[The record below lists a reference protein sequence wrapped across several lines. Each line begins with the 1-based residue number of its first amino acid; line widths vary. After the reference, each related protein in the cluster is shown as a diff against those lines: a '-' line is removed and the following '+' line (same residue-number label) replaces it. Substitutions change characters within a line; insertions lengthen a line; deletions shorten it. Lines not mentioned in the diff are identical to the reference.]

1 MLPHPTLEKL
11 HALKLTGM
19 ARAFSQQLATP
30 DIEQLGFAERLGLLV
45 DREMTE
51 RENRRLSTRLK
62 KARLRQSATLED
74 LDTRTPRGLDKG
86 LLVQLGAG
94 QWLAEHLNVLICGPT
109 GVGKSYLACAL
120 AHRACREGYT
130 AHYTRLPRLLE
141 DLALARADGTYPKL
155 LARIARLDL
164 LVLDDWGLAKLND
177 PQSRDLLEVLEDR
190 YERRSTLVTSQLPT
204 KHWHEVIS
212 DPTLADAILDRL
224 VHNAYT
230 LNLKGESMRKT
241 KRPAALTHAD
251 HSGS

>member
-1 MLPHPTLEKL
+1 MLTHPTLDKL
-11 HALKLTGM
+11 HTLKLTGM
-19 ARAFSQQLATP
+19 ARAFTQQLSTP
-30 DIEQLGFAERLGLLV
+30 DIDRLGFAERLGLLV
-45 DREMTE
+45 DHELTE
-51 RENRRLSTRLK
+51 RENRRLVTRLK

-74 LDTRTPRGLDKG
+74 LDTHTPRGLDQG
-86 LLVQLGAG
+86 LLAQLGACR
-94 QWLAEHLNVLICGPT
+94 WLAERLNVLICGPT

-130 AHYTRLPRLLE
+130 AQYLRLPRLLE

-155 LARIARLDL
+155 LTRLARLDL

-241 KRPAALTHAD
+241 KRPPTLTHAD
-251 HSGS
+251 HSGA